1 MWESKVRAYLKA
13 NKISQESFA
22 ESLGVTQGWLSHKL
36 TGKRRATLDDLKKL
50 AQVMGVP
57 VSELMGSNNFEKNK
71 PRRSH
76 PSSARAA

>member
-1 MWESKVRAYLKA
+1 MWESRVRAYLKA

-50 AQVMGVP
+50 A
-57 VSELMGSNNFEKNK
+57 
-71 PRRSH
+71 R
-76 PSSARAA
+76 